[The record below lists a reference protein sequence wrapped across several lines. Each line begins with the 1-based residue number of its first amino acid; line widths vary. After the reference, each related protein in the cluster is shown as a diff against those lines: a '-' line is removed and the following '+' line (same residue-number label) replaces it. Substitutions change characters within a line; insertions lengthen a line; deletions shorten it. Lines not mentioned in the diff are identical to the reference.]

1 MKEMMYSS
9 SKLRSRL
16 AAKDESIAFS
26 VAESASVPAYL
37 RRKPAQGKGDV

>member
-9 SKLRSRL
+9 GKLRNRL
-16 AAKDESIAFS
+16 ASKDESAAFS
-26 VAESASVPAYL
+26 VAEGMAGPAYL